1 MFEIY
6 IKSTLSVTNDE
17 SNILGKES
25 SEVEIV
31 WKELRQDILL
41 GFILFLWNL
50 GLQCLPY
57 NIQKQQQ
64 QGTFWIPRNI
74 KLFSWL
80 KVCKQSTAFFDVDC
94 V

>member
-41 GFILFLWNL
+41 GFILFL
-50 GLQCLPY
+50 
-57 NIQKQQQ
+57 
-64 QGTFWIPRNI
+64 
-74 KLFSWL
+74 
-80 KVCKQSTAFFDVDC
+80 
-94 V
+94 